1 VTARWRAAV
10 ATLAAVYRRAVPL
23 PVRRLVGFDAKGT
36 ASLALWLTGRRHGV
50 PRGAVAVGYATA
62 QTALQ
67 VTFLVL
73 SVAELVAVEL
83 LLRSFGAPAAARAAL
98 LVVDAYGVLI
108 GLSVVAGCVT
118 RPHVVSADEVRV
130 RYGAFFDLRVPRAR
144 VVAARRT
151 RNLNERGTVRV
162 ADGTL
167 VVAVAAQT
175 NVALE
180 LDAPVP
186 VVRPLGRR
194 AAASRIRFY
203 ADDPDAALAALS
215 APVAAPGD
223 PVTGAAPRTGA

>member
-1 VTARWRAAV
+1 MTPRWRAAV
-10 ATLAAVYRRAVPL
+10 RRVPL
-23 PVRRLVGFDAKGT
+23 PVRRLAGFEAKGM

-50 PRGAVAVGYATA
+50 PPGAVAVGYAKA

-83 LLRSFGAPAAARAAL
+83 LLRTFGAPGGVRVAL
-98 LVVDAYGVLI
+98 LVVDAYGVLV
-108 GLSVVAGCVT
+108 GLAVVAGCVT
-118 RPHVVSADEVRV
+118 RPHVVSAAAVRL

-144 VVAARRT
+144 IVAARRV

-180 LDAPVP
+180 LTAPVP

-194 AAASRIRFY
+194 AETTRIRFW
-203 ADDPDAALAALS
+203 ADDPDAALAALR
-215 APVAAPGD
+215 APDPQVA
-223 PVTGAAPRTGA
+223 VS